1 MGQLVEELKNFHSD
15 DPVEVFNFA
24 RTWHGGAIR
33 PIQDIEEFTKFLAMY
48 KAFRPRSVME
58 IGSCYGGALFCFC
71 RLAAPDATIISV
83 DIQPAIRLD
92 SDGTPVYDGFV
103 LPGQKLYFLHADSH
117 SAHTIYTV
125 KTIVG
130 SYGLDLL
137 FIDGDHHY
145 EAVKADFEAYWRLV
159 RPGGIVA
166 FHDIAAKL
174 PNPTCN
180 LVCEVWKLWQELKEC
195 FPHWQFEEIL
205 ATNPTL
211 LPPPNI
217 AGIGLIYKV

>member
-24 RTWHGGAIR
+24 RTWQGVPSDPYR
-33 PIQDIEEFTKFLAMY
+33 TSKSSRSSSMY

-58 IGSCYGGALFCFC
+58 IGSCYGGTLFCLC
-71 RLAAPDATIISV
+71 RFAAPDATIVAV
-83 DIQPAIRLD
+83 DIRPSIKLD

-103 LPGQKLYFLHADSH
+103 LPGQKLYFLHADSR

-130 SYGLDLL
+130 PYGLDLL
-137 FIDGDHHY
+137 FIDGDHRY

-159 RPGGIVA
+159 RPGGIIA
-166 FHDIAAKL
+166 FHDIGIKL
-174 PNPTCN
+174 PDFG
-180 LVCEVWKLWQELKEC
+180 VWQLWQELKER

-211 LPPPNI
+211 WPPNI
-217 AGIGLIYKV
+217 AGIGLAYKV